1 MPLDNYVGG
10 ALNSQASEGERFCSS
25 SLPVFKHRGL
35 SIAQLA
41 KGGMI
46 CLDTMADQSA
56 GENRPQS
63 LKDDRG
69 LLCPCFFHFKPQ
81 TPKIINSLLH
91 TNCLIQGLVCI
102 FCVQTWLFLCQQDRR
117 QPGWLWNI
125 WLRRREAAS
134 LTNTAW
140 LMFGFIPATLTHRTI
155 TDAHLPYH
163 ITISFIDNINIK
175 DCSHDVF
182 TIN

>member
-1 MPLDNYVGG
+1 ML
-10 ALNSQASEGERFCSS
+10 GELWIPRHLKVKDFAAA
-25 SLPVFKHRGL
+25 VFKHRGL

-125 WLRRREAAS
+125 WLRGRDAAS

-140 LMFGFIPATLTHRTI
+140 LMFGFIPATLPHHTI
-155 TDAHLPYH
+155 TDTHLPYH